1 MYFFYVDKNL
11 GRFTEFPDKFSMFS
25 RRFHRLREVKFMLR
39 LISQRFFT
47 SSKRDGW
54 KRWIHERSSQRYQR
68 FFTSSKRA
76 CSKRQIHDGSFGKD
90 WIHKDERSNVF
101 GQYAGEYDE
110 HRPNYPSEVF
120 EEILRRRGETNLRV
134 IDVATGTG
142 RGAFAFSNYSNVKH
156 IVATDV
162 DAQMIKEARKGLKN
176 DIVSFRVAKAEGVS
190 EVLSSEEKRQF
201 DVATVFQAF
210 HWFDAQKVLKE
221 LRQEVLKSDGILAV
235 AVRILALF
243 SIVSFCTE

>member
-1 MYFFYVDKNL
+1 
-11 GRFTEFPDKFSMFS
+11 
-25 RRFHRLREVKFMLR
+25 MLR

-76 CSKRQIHDGSFGKD
+76 CSKRQIHTSDDRRLERWIHERSSQRYQRFFTSSKRACSKRQIHTSDDRRLECWIHERSSQRYQRFFTSSKRASWKRQIHDGSFGKD

-120 EEILRRRGETNLRV
+120 DEILRRRGETNLRV

-142 RGAFAFSNYSNVKH
+142 RGAFA
-156 IVATDV
+156 
-162 DAQMIKEARKGLKN
+162 
-176 DIVSFRVAKAEGVS
+176 
-190 EVLSSEEKRQF
+190 
-201 DVATVFQAF
+201 
-210 HWFDAQKVLKE
+210 
-221 LRQEVLKSDGILAV
+221 
-235 AVRILALF
+235 
-243 SIVSFCTE
+243 